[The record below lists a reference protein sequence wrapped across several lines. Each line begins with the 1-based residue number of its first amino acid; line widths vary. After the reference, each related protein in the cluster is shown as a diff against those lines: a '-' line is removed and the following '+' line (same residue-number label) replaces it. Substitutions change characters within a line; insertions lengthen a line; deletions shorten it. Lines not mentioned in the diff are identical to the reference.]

1 MIRTFPLTLSPIM
14 FSPLS
19 LISSICSPQHL
30 PHTHLQIVIQH
41 TMVTHYIL
49 STGRSGRCSTLFY
62 CCVSDSTLFY
72 CCVSDST
79 LFYCCVMDST
89 LFYCSVV
96 DSTLFYC
103 SVVDSTLF
111 YCCVSDSTLFYC
123 CVMDS
128 TLLPCVV
135 GCVV

>member
-19 LISSICSPQHL
+19 LISSIRSSQHL
-30 PHTHLQIVIQH
+30 PPTHLQIVIQH

-49 STGRSGRCSTLFY
+49 STGRSGRFSTLFC

-72 CCVSDST
+72 
-79 LFYCCVMDST
+79 
-89 LFYCSVV
+89 YCSVV

-123 CVMDS
+123 CVSVSTLFYCCVTDY
-128 TLLPCVV
+128 TLLPWGV